1 MSIGSV
7 SSASNPAQLAVQAA
21 AAKAKND
28 PDSAQVLRAEKEQ
41 GGVELTGAA
50 LQKARGILA

>member
-1 MSIGSV
+1 MSIGSI
-7 SSASNPAQLAVQAA
+7 SSAPSPAQLAAQAA

-28 PDSAQVLRAEKEQ
+28 PDSAQVLRTEKEQ
-41 GGVELTGAA
+41 GGIELTGAA